1 VCRGPKYSSP
11 EIKGLVVR
19 VEPEEGT
26 GRKEDERRKEE
37 EKSKERRRDDE
48 EERREKKKI
57 NI

>member
-48 EERREKKKI
+48 EERREKK
-57 NI
+57 